1 MKLQSLVA
9 LALSGY
15 ATAQSRVNLTAA
27 LESENSTLSELS
39 GLLRAQPSLLR
50 DLGRLRNVTILAPSN
65 DAIKDLLNDTA
76 VARMVENDPSSVAAI
91 LQYHVLNGTYYASNI
106 SDTPAFVPTLL
117 NNATYANVTGGQ
129 RVEAM
134 AMGDTVS
141 FYSGFRQ
148 QSNVTKADLN
158 FTGGVI
164 HIINKVLA
172 VPKNLSDTAIA
183 ANLSAVAGALTES
196 KLVTNLTNEK
206 NITVFAPSNSAFAN
220 IGSVLTNLSESDLE
234 SILKYHVVNNTL
246 GYSSTL
252 KNGSLTTSEGE
263 KLNIV
268 IHNGTV
274 FVNEAK
280 VIVPDVLIAN
290 GVVHVIDAVLNPD
303 KPSATANP
311 TASTQEAAFS
321 GASSVSDIPFTS
333 GVPENTNTAAATGL
347 SPSTSTEGAAQATA
361 AIALGALFGGAALVM
376 NF

>member
-129 RVEAM
+129 RVEAL
-134 AMGDTVS
+134 ANGDTVS

-220 IGSVLTNLSESDLE
+220 IGSVLSNLSESDLE

-252 KNGSLTTSEGE
+252 KNGTLTTSEGE

-290 GVVHVIDAVLNPD
+290 GVVHVIDA
-303 KPSATANP
+303 
-311 TASTQEAAFS
+311 
-321 GASSVSDIPFTS
+321 
-333 GVPENTNTAAATGL
+333 
-347 SPSTSTEGAAQATA
+347 
-361 AIALGALFGGAALVM
+361 
-376 NF
+376 